1 MIDNQRNRL
10 EYFTNHISS
19 LLKKKIKDKLE
30 LKKMSN
36 QISNFLNESS
46 PKLDGRIFYKV
57 LIFLGED
64 IDSFCID
71 YFNKHEGYILAS
83 LKKNGNLFHDL
94 IYPYLNS
101 QNQISDSSKII
112 AKRFN
117 RLFSG
122 ELNELY
128 ADEIYGL
135 SKALACKPSELFDY
149 FYGDGERP
157 IIGLT

>member
-1 MIDNQRNRL
+1 MIDNQPTKL
-10 EYFTNHISS
+10 KHFSNHISS
-19 LLKKKIKDKLE
+19 ILKKKIKDKSE
-30 LKKMSN
+30 LKKKYE
-36 QISNFLNESS
+36 QISNILNESS
-46 PKLDGRIFYKV
+46 PKLDGKIFYKV
-57 LIFLGED
+57 LIFLEED
-64 IDSFCID
+64 IDSFCINH
-71 YFNKHEGYILAS
+71 FSKHEGYILAS

-135 SKALACKPSELFDY
+135 SKALGCKPSQLFNY

-157 IIGLT
+157 IIGLS

>member
-1 MIDNQRNRL
+1 M
-10 EYFTNHISS
+10 F
-19 LLKKKIKDKLE
+19 KV
-30 LKKMSN
+30 SN
-36 QISNFLNESS
+36 
-46 PKLDGRIFYKV
+46 
-57 LIFLGED
+57 
-64 IDSFCID
+64 
-71 YFNKHEGYILAS
+71 
-83 LKKNGNLFHDL
+83 

-135 SKALACKPSELFDY
+135 SKALACKPSQFFEY
-149 FYGDGERP
+149 FNGEGERP
-157 IIGLT
+157 IIGLETYPSLNIDKYL